1 VWSLFVFDLSK
12 ESDVV
17 KKCDVVEEWVNAYFY
32 ISICYFSLN
41 ILIPMIIVVIL
52 NCLIIYKTKK
62 DDLNRIKYTFGNMRT
77 NTLNSTR
84 RNALKN
90 LVDIKASIKQ
100 IKDKKLTKKMSK
112 TLALASFSFVVLNLP
127 YAIMW

>member
-1 VWSLFVFDLSK
+1 MFV
-12 ESDVV
+12 
-17 KKCDVVEEWVNAYFY
+17 
-32 ISICYFSLN
+32 I
-41 ILIPMIIVVIL
+41 
-52 NCLIIYKTKK
+52 LIIYKTKR